1 MPNRGDVRDNVDVGA
16 TKLKKKC
23 VPNTI
28 IIRNKIYQY
37 VYCIR
42 IEVVKICV
50 IIF

>member
-1 MPNRGDVRDNVDVGA
+1 MPNRHDVRDDVDVGA

-28 IIRNKIYQY
+28 ITYQY

-42 IEVVKICV
+42 IGH
-50 IIF
+50 